1 MTFMSIFVEKHS
13 SEESAKAPYVSGASH
28 EVFGSVNA
36 YTWPHPVYKFAEEN
50 GLAIDWVDNCWI
62 RVCVDGA
69 QLKAFLA
76 AGESTLGDHDKI
88 GDSDWFVINEEE
100 F

>member
-1 MTFMSIFVEKHS
+1 MERHASQAAAM
-13 SEESAKAPYVSGASH
+13 APHATGKDYDI
-28 EVFGSVNA
+28 FGSLNA
-36 YTWPHPVYKFAEEN
+36 HTWPLSLKVFADVN
-50 GLAIDWVDNCWI
+50 GLSIDWVDNCWI

-76 AGESTLGDHDKI
+76 AGDSKLGNQPNI
-88 GDSDWFVINEEE
+88 GNSDWFVINEEE